1 MASRVFRLAFFIVK
15 VCCCI
20 LLAIENSEMNTR
32 LILITVIA
40 SIGGLL
46 FGYDT
51 GVINGTQ
58 YFLSKNFDLT
68 ALEKGWVVG
77 SALIGCFVG
86 SAVAGILSKQYGR

>member
-1 MASRVFRLAFFIVK
+1 
-15 VCCCI
+15 
-20 LLAIENSEMNTR
+20 MNTR

-58 YFLSKNFDLT
+58 YVLSKNFDLT
-68 ALEKGWVVG
+68 GLEKGRSEYYIAHAQG
-77 SALIGCFVG
+77 DDCDL
-86 SAVAGILSKQYGR
+86 YGQTHEIKGT